1 MQYLKRVTLREGRVT
16 ELPADCVFVGIVEE
30 GTVIEAFILYR
41 ETEKTQPWVFF
52 FVHAR
57 NNPAMLSEA
66 FRFIAH
72 SGIVS
77 VFGQT
82 VEHYDEIPEPE

>member
-1 MQYLKRVTLREGRVT
+1 
-16 ELPADCVFVGIVEE
+16 
-30 GTVIEAFILYR
+30 
-41 ETEKTQPWVFF
+41 
-52 FVHAR
+52 
-57 NNPAMLSEA
+57 MLSEA

-82 VEHYDEIPEPE
+82 VEHHDEIPEPE